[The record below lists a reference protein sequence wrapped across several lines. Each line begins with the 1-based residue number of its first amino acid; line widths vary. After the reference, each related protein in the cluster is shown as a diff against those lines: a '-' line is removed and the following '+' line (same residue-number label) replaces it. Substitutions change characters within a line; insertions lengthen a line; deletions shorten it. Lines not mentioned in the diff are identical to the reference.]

1 MRSCFKIVLMLSL
14 MFVMVGCNLPTPA
27 PAVSPAVMTESPTA
41 ILPLDTPATEQPTP
55 IPTASVPAD
64 WQTYTDQQYGFTFR
78 YPKEGQ
84 IANQENGYARITGLP
99 FAAGTNLVEK
109 YLEVD
114 VAENANPCSSPLTQ
128 GYAPGSY
135 QSQQVTINGLAW
147 VIEGGADAGAGQIH
161 TWTAYSTVK
170 GNACVSLSFILH
182 STNPGVYSTPPPL
195 FDEAAESAV
204 FADIVFTF
212 VWLNP

>member
-1 MRSCFKIVLMLSL
+1 VFQNYADAIPGPRAGGLQ
-14 MFVMVGCNLPTPA
+14 PA
-27 PAVSPAVMTESPTA
+27 RALASNYTAGGERVSNAGNASRYA
-41 ILPLDTPATEQPTP
+41 CHEQPTP
-55 IPTASVPAD
+55 APTASVPAD
-64 WQTYTDQQYGFTFR
+64 WQTYMDQQYGFTFR

-84 IANQENGYARITGLP
+84 IFSQENGYARINGLP
-99 FAAGTNLVEK
+99 FAPGTNLVEK
-109 YLEVD
+109 YLEVN

-128 GYAPGSY
+128 GYAPGY
-135 QSQQVTINGLAW
+135 IQSQQVTINGLAW
-147 VIEGGADAGAGQIH
+147 VIEGGEDAGAGQIH

-182 STNPGVYSTPPPL
+182 STNPGMYSTPPPL

>member
-1 MRSCFKIVLMLSL
+1 MRSCFKIMLMLSL
-14 MFVMVGCNLPTPA
+14 ALGLVGCNLPA
-27 PAVSPAVMTESPTA
+27 PSPAITPLAVRGSPTPVM
-41 ILPLDTPATEQPTP
+41 PLDTPATEQPTP
-55 IPTASVPAD
+55 APTASVPAD
-64 WQTYTDQQYGFTFR
+64 WQTYMDQQYGFTFR

-84 IANQENGYARITGLP
+84 IFSQENGYARINGLP
-99 FAAGTNLVEK
+99 FAPGTNLVEK
-109 YLEVD
+109 YLEVN

-128 GYAPGSY
+128 GYAPGHI

-147 VIEGGADAGAGQIH
+147 VIEGGEDAGAGQIH

-182 STNPGVYSTPPPL
+182 STNPGMYSTPPPL